1 MIQKHSFSP
10 QYRKPKIIYFPN
22 IGLSDPQTGKVF
34 TDLPGRFPFTRNR
47 VMQYILI
54 LYAYASNAILVEP
67 IKSRIDTD
75 ILLEYDT
82 LYDTLETAEQ
92 APKLNIMYNLA
103 STALNILLQKRKTS
117 VG

>member
-1 MIQKHSFSP
+1 
-10 QYRKPKIIYFPN
+10 
-22 IGLSDPQTGKVF
+22 
-34 TDLPGRFPFTRNR
+34 
-47 VMQYILI
+47 MQYILI

-82 LYDTLETAEQ
+82 LYDTLETAEH

-103 STALNILLQKRKTS
+103 STALNILLQKRKTVLQLAPPHINIRNAS
-117 VG
+117 EHAIRTFKNSLVDGLALVEKKI